1 VFLPPGR
8 CIAAAVSVAM
18 VMQDARPLIECRYT
32 GSEVCKSKDENND
45 TAKYG
50 HARAYVTAITADHD

>member
-1 VFLPPGR
+1 
-8 CIAAAVSVAM
+8 M

-50 HARAYVTAITADHD
+50 HARAYVTAITAIMTDISKTKRVAPDMG